1 MKIYS
6 YDNHIFDKNIID
18 NLIYTSKNNI
28 QNKDDFYILINFTS
42 YKKHILNN
50 NYDII
55 YNMSVNEINYTYDIT
70 IPKLNIH
77 KIIFNKKDNNISL
90 ISNINFQHNNIYD
103 IYDYF
108 ISLILNDLSIITN
121 LLINISNSKSYN
133 DIIYLNIKT
142 LDFVS
147 AHILYFEDYIYKLDV
162 LLKFI
167 DNKNNEKN
175 IYTINKL
182 NMIKN
187 NIKSIKFYY
196 DTLKTSSLQKITYHE
211 TNISKV
217 LTFVATIFLPISFL
231 IGVFS
236 LPIKNFPFRENKN
249 SIYYIL
255 FIIII
260 IAIIITIYL
269 IKFNF
274 NKKNIFSY

>member
-1 MKIYS
+1 MKIFS
-6 YDNHIFDKNIID
+6 YDNHIFDKNIIN

-28 QNKDDFYILINFTS
+28 KIKDDFYILIKFTS

-50 NYDII
+50 QFDFI
-55 YNMSVNEINYTYDIT
+55 YNLSVNEINYNNDIT

-77 KIIFNKKDNNISL
+77 KIIINKIDNNISL
-90 ISNINFQHNNIYD
+90 ITNINLKYNNIYD
-103 IYDYF
+103 LYDYF
-108 ISLILNDLSIITN
+108 ISLVLNDLNIITN

-133 DIIYLNIKT
+133 TVIYSNIKT
-142 LDFVS
+142 LHDIS
-147 AHILYFEDYIYKLDV
+147 SHILYYENYLDTLEI

-167 DNKNNEKN
+167 NNKNNEKN
-175 IYTINKL
+175 IDTIHKL

-187 NIKSIKFYY
+187 KIKSIKFYY
-196 DTLKTSSLQKITYHE
+196 DTLKTSSLQKLSYHE

-217 LTFVATIFLPISFL
+217 LTFVATIFLPLSFL

-260 IAIIITIYL
+260 IAIITTIFL
-269 IKFNF
+269 IEF
-274 NKKNIFSY
+274 NKKNLFNY

>member
-1 MKIYS
+1 MKIFS
-6 YDNHIFDKNIID
+6 YDNHIFDKNIIN

-28 QNKDDFYILINFTS
+28 KIKDDFYILIKFTS

-50 NYDII
+50 QFDFL
-55 YNMSVNEINYTYDIT
+55 YNLSVNEINYNNDIT

-77 KIIFNKKDNNISL
+77 KIIINKIDNNISL
-90 ISNINFQHNNIYD
+90 ITNINLQYNNIYD
-103 IYDYF
+103 LYDYF
-108 ISLILNDLSIITN
+108 ISLVLNDLNIITN

-133 DIIYLNIKT
+133 TVIYSNIKT
-142 LDFVS
+142 LHDIS
-147 AHILYFEDYIYKLDV
+147 SHILYYEDYLDTLEI

-167 DNKNNEKN
+167 NNKNNEKN
-175 IYTINKL
+175 IDTIHKL

-187 NIKSIKFYY
+187 KIKSIKFYY
-196 DTLKTSSLQKITYHE
+196 DTLKTSSLQKLSYHE

-217 LTFVATIFLPISFL
+217 LTFVATIFLPLSFL

-260 IAIIITIYL
+260 IAIITTIFL
-269 IKFNF
+269 IEF
-274 NKKNIFSY
+274 NKKNLFNY

>member
-50 NYDII
+50 NDDII
-55 YNMSVNEINYTYDIT
+55 YNLSVNEINYTYDIT

-90 ISNINFQHNNIYD
+90 ISNINFEYNNIYD

-108 ISLILNDLSIITN
+108 ITLILNDLSIITN

-142 LDFVS
+142 LNFVS
-147 AHILYFEDYIYKLDV
+147 SHILYFEDYIHKLDV
-162 LLKFI
+162 LLNFI

-187 NIKSIKFYY
+187 NIKSVKFYY

-217 LTFVATIFLPISFL
+217 LTFVATIFLPLSFL

-260 IAIIITIYL
+260 IAIITTTYL

-274 NKKNIFSY
+274 NKKNIFTY

>member
-6 YDNHIFDKNIID
+6 YDNHIFDKDIID

-28 QNKDDFYILINFTS
+28 KNKDDFYILINFTS
-42 YKKHILNN
+42 YKKYILNN
-50 NYDII
+50 NNDII
-55 YNMSVNEINYTYDIT
+55 YNLSFNEINYIYDIS

-90 ISNINFQHNNIYD
+90 ISNINFQYNNIYD

-108 ISLILNDLSIITN
+108 IRLILNDLSIITN

-142 LDFVS
+142 LNYVS
-147 AHILYFEDYIYKLDV
+147 NFHILYFEDYIHKLDV
-162 LLKFI
+162 LLNFI

-187 NIKSIKFYY
+187 NIKSIKFFYN
-196 DTLKTSSLQKITYHE
+196 TLKTSSLQKLTYHE

-217 LTFVATIFLPISFL
+217 LTFVATIFLPLSFL
-231 IGVFS
+231 IGVFLYQLKIFHS
-236 LPIKNFPFRENKN
+236 GKIK
-249 SIYYIL
+249 IV
-255 FIIII
+255 FIIF
-260 IAIIITIYL
+260 YL
-269 IKFNF
+269 LL
-274 NKKNIFSY
+274 

>member
-1 MKIYS
+1 MKIFS
-6 YDNHIFDKNIID
+6 YDNHIFDKNIIN

-28 QNKDDFYILINFTS
+28 KIKDDFYILIKFTS

-50 NYDII
+50 QFDFL
-55 YNMSVNEINYTYDIT
+55 YNLSVNEINYNNDIT

-77 KIIFNKKDNNISL
+77 KIIINKIDNNISL
-90 ISNINFQHNNIYD
+90 ITNINLKYNNIYD
-103 IYDYF
+103 LYDYF
-108 ISLILNDLSIITN
+108 ISLVLNDLNIITN

-133 DIIYLNIKT
+133 TVIYSNIKT
-142 LDFVS
+142 LHDIS
-147 AHILYFEDYIYKLDV
+147 SHILYYENYLDTLEI

-167 DNKNNEKN
+167 NNKNNEKN
-175 IYTINKL
+175 IDTIHKL

-187 NIKSIKFYY
+187 KIKSIKFYY
-196 DTLKTSSLQKITYHE
+196 DTLKTSSLQKLSYHE

-217 LTFVATIFLPISFL
+217 LTFVATIFLPLSFL

-260 IAIIITIYL
+260 IAIITTIFL
-269 IKFNF
+269 IEF
-274 NKKNIFSY
+274 NKKNLFNY

>member
-6 YDNHIFDKNIID
+6 YDNHIFDKNIIN

-28 QNKDDFYILINFTS
+28 QIKDDFYILINFTS
-42 YKKHILNN
+42 YKKHTLHNKNDIL
-50 NYDII
+50 
-55 YNMSVNEINYTYDIT
+55 YNLSVNEINYNNDIT

-77 KIIFNKKDNNISL
+77 KIIINKIDNNISF
-90 ISNINFQHNNIYD
+90 ITNINLQYNNIYD
-103 IYDYF
+103 LYDYF
-108 ISLILNDLSIITN
+108 IGLILNDLSIITN

-133 DIIYLNIKT
+133 DIIHLNIKT
-142 LDFVS
+142 LHLVS
-147 AHILYFEDYIYKLDV
+147 SHILYYEDYVDKLDI
-162 LLKFI
+162 LLNFI
-167 DNKNNEKN
+167 NNKNNEKN
-175 IYTINKL
+175 IHTIDKL

-187 NIKSIKFYY
+187 KIISIKFYY
-196 DTLKTSSLQKITYHE
+196 DTLKTSSLQKISYHE

-217 LTFVATIFLPISFL
+217 LTFIATIFLPLSFL

-260 IAIIITIYL
+260 IAIITTIFL
-269 IKFNF
+269 IEF
-274 NKKNIFSY
+274 NKKNLFNY